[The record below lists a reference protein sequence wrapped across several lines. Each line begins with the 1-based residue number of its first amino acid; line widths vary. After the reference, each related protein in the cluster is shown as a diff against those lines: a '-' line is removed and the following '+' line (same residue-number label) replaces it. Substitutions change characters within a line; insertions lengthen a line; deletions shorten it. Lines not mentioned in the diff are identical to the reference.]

1 MFEWI
6 CRKLGACPKPTE
18 TPFEVKM
25 DEEIRYIKQLQEQ
38 RIEELEKVMKTL
50 QEEAESFNSSI
61 VYNIGDKVKSNV
73 IEGLVGNVTA
83 KGAKYVVEHPRFPH
97 LVGGVTTISWINHNG
112 DVSNY
117 SDFPE
122 NFQKVEI

>member
-6 CRKLGACPKPTE
+6 CGKSKTCPNLTE

-25 DEEIRYIKQLQEQ
+25 EEELQRRIQ
-38 RIEELEKVMKTL
+38 RREELEKVMKTL

-83 KGAKYVVEHPRFPH
+83 KGGKCVIGDSRFHH
-97 LVGGVTTISWINHNG
+97 LICIKTTISWINHNG

-122 NFQKVEI
+122 KFQKVEI